1 MFVVSKLLSAI
12 TQPLFW
18 LALWWLLAL
27 LLLGKKPRAAKRMLW
42 SGLVLLGVLVATA
55 GHYGGEVFPYLLL
68 LNPTDV
74 FRILNVF
81 STEDVRSAYGLTST
95 VPPLLA
101 HPGVLTGVMLA
112 WIALPLALA
121 NWRFKP

>member
-42 SGLVLLGVLVATA
+42 SGLVLLGVL
-55 GHYGGEVFPYLLL
+55 GFQ
-68 LNPTDV
+68 
-74 FRILNVF
+74 
-81 STEDVRSAYGLTST
+81 
-95 VPPLLA
+95 
-101 HPGVLTGVMLA
+101 
-112 WIALPLALA
+112 ALPDALLRA
-121 NWRFKP
+121 LERRYPPSPWPQRWSSTPACWCWVAQWSTPPAGKPTGKCRWGSRQSA